1 MIIYSIIYI
10 LDEITVCYQFIVD
23 RLYLTSEQFGHLV
36 RAARRH
42 AGLTQAEAAA
52 LCGVSTPFLSHLENG
67 KATIQLDKALHVAA
81 QLGLQLVLQP
91 GAPAGA
97 GAQT

>member
-1 MIIYSIIYI
+1 M
-10 LDEITVCYQFIVD
+10 
-23 RLYLTSEQFGHLV
+23 TSQQFGRMV
-36 RAARRH
+36 REARRR

-91 GAPAGA
+91 GAPVGA
-97 GAQT
+97 MAQT